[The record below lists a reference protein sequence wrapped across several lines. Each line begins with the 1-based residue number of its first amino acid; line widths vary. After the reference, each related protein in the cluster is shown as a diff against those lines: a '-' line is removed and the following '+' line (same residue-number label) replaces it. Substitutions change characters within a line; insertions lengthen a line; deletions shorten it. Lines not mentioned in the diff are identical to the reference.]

1 MASSL
6 SAEFLIYRKGIQIIG
21 GLYAR
26 ILYFESFI
34 IDMNIGEQLKN
45 LRQQNNYTQEQLA
58 DLMNVSYQTVSKWER
73 GIVEPDLQTII
84 RLSTL
89 YRVGVEVILGLTRSQ
104 RYERYD
110 ELDLKL
116 SELEKSEHLNKTP
129 HLFRWG

>member
-1 MASSL
+1 
-6 SAEFLIYRKGIQIIG
+6 
-21 GLYAR
+21 
-26 ILYFESFI
+26 
-34 IDMNIGEQLKN
+34 MNIGEQLKN

-73 GIVEPDLQTII
+73 GVVEPDLQTII

-116 SELEKSEHLNKTP
+116 SELEKSEQKEFTGKDRRKQYELD
-129 HLFRWG
+129 